1 MRRLLKIVLV
11 VCLLVACAVG
21 GLLWRL
27 DRGPISLAPLQPMI
41 ETLIA
46 RGSPYAIT
54 FTQPSLVWL
63 RDEGVVALETRD
75 VEVRTPAGEFVASAP
90 LLRGAVAV
98 WPLLLEQR
106 IELVEAQVELPQI
119 ELTRDEAGKLV
130 LSFAGQLA
138 SVGVGEATGAD
149 AGAGV
154 GALLEDGT
162 GSGDPRLAAMRLMRV
177 TAPSLEFVDTR
188 SGDRATAADPVFD
201 LKRVGEAWQASLS
214 AQLGSGRVE
223 ATSEAGALPGQQQ
236 LTIELHDLQAKD
248 FNAFAPNLPLAG
260 LALPVSG
267 TVRLTVDP
275 ATAQLSAA
283 TVDLTAGA
291 GTIEAPA
298 LQLAPIAI
306 TSAHF
311 QGRLDAQARQA
322 QIDQL
327 RLVADGYA
335 LSVSGT
341 VGDSAGDI
349 VADVK
354 VAAEELDVAEIL
366 QLWPGAVAGD
376 ARDWIVA
383 NVPAGQIANATLQI
397 RDGNTHPDQ
406 PDLGASFTFSG
417 VQVRYL
423 DTFPPA
429 TGVTG
434 SASLAGNSLG
444 FKLRAGR
451 TGEVDLTGG
460 SVSLSNLIGASTTQ
474 LQVQVGLSSTVPAA
488 MRLLDAEPIG
498 LRKATGLSA
507 DAASGRQTTKLEL
520 SLPLLDK
527 IPPKKIKYKATTQFS
542 GLELRGVQ
550 RGYTLA
556 ASSLPLVAD
565 PAGIGAKGEVR
576 VNGVPVQI
584 DWRENMAPI
593 RGVTRTLKAS
603 GSLDAAGAKA
613 LAVAWPEQIG
623 GAVGFD
629 TSMVEARNPL
639 RTVDLALDLRRASIH
654 VPAIVLTKQPGQPGT
669 LSARLVQPN
678 ERILKIEQGRAE
690 VAGWSVDGDAELDL
704 QPTVNLDRLVLRRLQ
719 SPLGDLT
726 ANLFSDRDRWRGGV
740 DIGRLDVRPILQ
752 AGGGAGGE
760 GAILPDF
767 NVLVSAQ
774 QLRLGDAPFSR
785 LTGSIERR
793 GGIWYAAKLRANIE
807 DSTVNLDLNTIN
819 QQSAASLRG
828 SDAGW
833 LIRGL
838 AGSDNGIR
846 GGTFR
851 LTADLRQSPAAVSG
865 DGELKI
871 REFTLWGAPTIARI
885 ISLASFTGLGNAL
898 SGAGVPVQRLV
909 VPFRLQGQSITLEQA
924 RLVGSNI
931 GARAD
936 GTINLGTDR
945 LDISG
950 TVAPAYTVNRILG
963 RIPIV
968 GHILSG
974 SGSDAALA
982 ATFSVTGPIGQPQ
995 ISVNPLAALVPGMI
1009 RDLFSAMTADDSTGG
1024 AADQR

>member
-1 MRRLLKIVLV
+1 M
-11 VCLLVACAVG
+11 
-21 GLLWRL
+21 
-27 DRGPISLAPLQPMI
+27 
-41 ETLIA
+41 
-46 RGSPYAIT
+46 
-54 FTQPSLVWL
+54 
-63 RDEGVVALETRD
+63 ALETHD
-75 VEVRTPAGEFVASAP
+75 VEVRTPAGDFVASAP
-90 LLRGAVAV
+90 LLRGTVAV

-106 IELVEAQVELPQI
+106 IELVEAQVDLPQI
-119 ELTRDEAGKLV
+119 ELTRDGDGKLV

-138 SVGVGEATGAD
+138 SVGVGEATGGG
-149 AGAGV
+149 GAGV

-162 GSGDPRLAAMRLMRV
+162 GSRNPRLAALRLMRV

-236 LTIELHDLQAKD
+236 LTIELKGLQAKD

-275 ATAQLSAA
+275 ATAQLGAA
-283 TVDLTAGA
+283 TVDLSAGA

-306 TSAHF
+306 TSAHL
-311 QGRLDAQARQA
+311 QGRLDAHARRA
-322 QIDQL
+322 EIDQL
-327 RLVADGYA
+327 RLVAAGYA
-335 LSVSGT
+335 LSGSGT
-341 VGDSAGDI
+341 VGDSAGEI

-354 VAAEELDVAEIL
+354 IAAEELDVAEML
-366 QLWPGAVAGD
+366 QLWPGAVAAD
-376 ARDWIVA
+376 ARAWIVA
-383 NVPAGQIANATLQI
+383 NVPAGRVGNATLQI

-444 FKLRAGR
+444 FKLGAGR

-460 SVSLSNLIGASTTQ
+460 SVSLSNLISAATTQ
-474 LQVQVGLSSTVPAA
+474 LQVQVALSSTVPAA

-507 DAASGRQTTKLEL
+507 DTASGRQTTKLEL

-527 IPPKKIKYKATTQFS
+527 IPPNKIKYKATTQFND
-542 GLELRGVQ
+542 LELREVQ
-550 RGYTLA
+550 PGYSLA

-565 PAGIGAKGEVR
+565 PSGIGAKGEVR
-576 VNGVPVQI
+576 VNGVPLQV
-584 DWRENMAPI
+584 DWRENLTPV

-603 GSLDAAGAKA
+603 GSLDAAGARA
-613 LAVAWPEQIG
+613 LALTWPEPIG

-629 TSMVEARNPL
+629 ASMTEARSPL

-669 LSARLVQPN
+669 VSARIVQPN
-678 ERILKIEQGRAE
+678 DRSLKIEQGRAE
-690 VAGWSVDGDAELDL
+690 VAGWSADGDAELDL
-704 QPTVNLDRLVLRRLQ
+704 EPATHLDRLVLRRVQ
-719 SPLGDLT
+719 TPLGDLT
-726 ANLFSDRDRWRGGV
+726 ANLFRDRDRWRGGV

-752 AGGGAGGE
+752 AGGGAAGGD
-760 GAILPDF
+760 GATLPDF
-767 NVLVSAQ
+767 NLLVSAQ

-793 GGIWYAAKLRANIE
+793 GGIWYAANLRANIE
-807 DSTVNLDLNTIN
+807 DSTVNLDLNTAN
-819 QQSAASLRG
+819 RQSAASLRG

-851 LTADLRQSPAAVSG
+851 LTADLRQPDAGAANG
-865 DGELKI
+865 TGELKI
-871 REFTLWGAPTIARI
+871 RNFTLWGAPLIARI
-885 ISLASFTGLGNAL
+885 VSLASFTGLGNAL
-898 SGAGVPVQRLV
+898 GGQGVPVDRLV
-909 VPFRLQGQSITLEQA
+909 APFRLQGQRITLEQA
-924 RLVGSNI
+924 RLVGSNV

-936 GTINLGTDR
+936 GVIDLGTDR

-968 GHILSG
+968 GQILSG

-982 ATFSVTGPIGQPQ
+982 ATFSVTGPISQPQ
-995 ISVNPLAALVPGMI
+995 VSVNPLAALVPGMI
-1009 RDLFSAMTADDSTGG
+1009 RDLFSTLTADATSDGG
-1024 AADQR
+1024 ALDQR